1 MTNKQFNGQMKKL
14 LDELQN
20 SPDRRT
26 DGLIIAKAV
35 NLGMIYQEQKIKEG
49 IKIVFEELHNNNN

>member
-20 SPDRRT
+20 SPDRKT

-35 NLGMIYQEQKIKEG
+35 NLGMMYQEQKIKEG
-49 IKIVFEELHNNNN
+49 IKIVFEELHNNN